1 MGMLLSHHRP
11 GGLVAYDQDCHDT
24 RDEDT
29 YVMDQQAIA
38 AHADIPGPPSSMTLY
53 ANVLLKRQ
61 EDGYRLVYDLVT
73 LAPEQRRLIL
83 ILLHVSSQKGVRDST
98 VGRCL
103 LQSCLQVAG
112 FIDYSRHHPYG
123 PGPFFSSRV
132 SMLVPSIRVQH
143 IRPSAEPGAGG
154 DVEIVDEW
162 SVVPDPSLPA
172 GSGHRDMFSVS
183 LSHDKPVSIPPD
195 MALLSM
201 TCWMDGWKRMHVEME
216 TLPTFAID
224 AASGVCIVQTEYSF
238 GLRESKQQPKEPK
251 WVRQKARK
259 KAAS

>member
-1 MGMLLSHHRP
+1 
-11 GGLVAYDQDCHDT
+11 
-24 RDEDT
+24 
-29 YVMDQQAIA
+29 MDQQAIA

-143 IRPSAEPGAGG
+143 IRPSGEPGAGA

-201 TCWMDGWKRMHVEME
+201 TCWMDGWKRMHIEVGVLYTQPVHTATNDKHRWRPFQPSPSTRRRVCALFRPSTASASARANNNQRNQSGFGRRRGKRLRPEPDL
-216 TLPTFAID
+216 TFPT
-224 AASGVCIVQTEYSF
+224 S
-238 GLRESKQQPKEPK
+238 
-251 WVRQKARK
+251 
-259 KAAS
+259 